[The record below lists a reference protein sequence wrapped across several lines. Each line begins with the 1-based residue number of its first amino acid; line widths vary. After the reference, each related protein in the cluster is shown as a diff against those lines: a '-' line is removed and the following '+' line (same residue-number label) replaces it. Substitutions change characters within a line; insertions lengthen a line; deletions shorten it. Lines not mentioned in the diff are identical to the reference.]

1 MPELCVTDIRMIERL
16 LMQCSDKIEKY
27 ASKTSPDQDICRRCR
42 KMVKKLQREHSNDNK
57 TEKS

>member
-42 KMVKKLQREHSNDNK
+42 KMVKKL
-57 TEKS
+57 EKSKIKNYR